1 MKNEL
6 FKQQLI
12 YHTKLF
18 QSDANYEKIK
28 VLVTS
33 IVDFI
38 ILLND

>member
-1 MKNEL
+1 MNCL
-6 FKQQLI
+6 NSNSLI

-38 ILLND
+38 ILSND